1 MMDFL
6 SAPDL
11 PALIIGLMVSV
22 VIVIALDRTS
32 DQLRRARSVMAFLCG
47 FLVYYV
53 LRSNPELLEKYQIQI
68 VAALI
73 AILLAFLA
81 FLRRQF

>member
-1 MMDFL
+1 MDLL
-6 SAPDL
+6 STPNL
-11 PALIIGLMVSV
+11 PALIIGLLVSV
-22 VIVIALDRTS
+22 VIVIALGQTS
-32 DQLRRARSVMAFLCG
+32 DQLKRARSVMAFLCG

-53 LRSNPELLEKYQIQI
+53 LRSHPDLLEKYQIQI

-81 FLRRQF
+81 YLKRQF